1 MPYRPYINKI
11 VQTSRADDI
20 RPYAIMLI
28 CNIKTWLCQPARHT
42 EFKLIYNT
50 KNELHTAVHFYYSD
64 FYYISVL
71 ARGTRSWFGGG
82 IAEGYRADSAQ
93 GFGQIPLAQ

>member
-1 MPYRPYINKI
+1 MPLSRQRCVKVAAPYKPYVNKI
-11 VQTSRADDI
+11 VQFSRADDI
-20 RPYAIMLI
+20 RPYTIV
-28 CNIKTWLCQPARHT
+28 
-42 EFKLIYNT
+42 LIYNT
-50 KNELHTAVHFYYSD
+50 KRNFTRQFLFYYLY

-71 ARGTRSWFGGG
+71 ARGTRSGFGVR

>member
-1 MPYRPYINKI
+1 MQILQFISCRCRGIGASGRRTLQMHAIKI
-11 VQTSRADDI
+11 VQISRADDI
-20 RPYAIMLI
+20 RHY
-28 CNIKTWLCQPARHT
+28 NIV
-42 EFKLIYNT
+42 LIYN
-50 KNELHTAVHFYYSD
+50 KKELHTAVPFYYSD

-71 ARGTRSWFGGG
+71 ARGTRSGFGVG

>member
-1 MPYRPYINKI
+1 MCGEVAAHYRPYINKI
-11 VQTSRADDI
+11 VQTSRADNI
-20 RPYAIMLI
+20 RHY
-28 CNIKTWLCQPARHT
+28 NIV
-42 EFKLIYNT
+42 LIYN
-50 KNELHTAVHFYYSD
+50 KKELHTAVPFYYSD

-71 ARGTRSWFGGG
+71 ARGTRSGFGGG

>member
-1 MPYRPYINKI
+1 MRINKF

-50 KNELHTAVHFYYSD
+50 KRNCARQFLFYYSD

-71 ARGTRSWFGGG
+71 ARGTRSGFGGG

>member
-1 MPYRPYINKI
+1 MISRDVNFLLPCPSTAIQGQVLFVALERINAGYI
-11 VQTSRADDI
+11 VQNAFI
-20 RPYAIMLI
+20 
-28 CNIKTWLCQPARHT
+28 
-42 EFKLIYNT
+42 
-50 KNELHTAVHFYYSD
+50 LHTAVPFYYSD

-71 ARGTRSWFGGG
+71 ARGTRSGFGGG